1 MRINR
6 TVFLNEL
13 ARNCMT
19 LKELSRMSGVN
30 TVTLTRINQGTQNPM
45 PATVGR
51 IAKALGVPVEVLIK
65 EED

>member
-30 TVTLTRINQGTQNPM
+30 TVTLTRINQGTQNTM

>member
-6 TVFLNEL
+6 TAFQNSL
-13 ARNCMT
+13 ANNCMT

-51 IAKALGVPVEVLIK
+51 IAKALGVPVETLLIK
-65 EED
+65 EE